1 MAEQQ
6 QAAKTFQDLL
16 VWRRA
21 HAFVLAVY
29 KMTAALPRREIFGL
43 TSQMRRAA
51 ISVAA
56 NIAEGFAKRGKADK
70 VRFMNIAE
78 GSLEENRYYL
88 LLSQGLG
95 YVNTGELMEL
105 LNEVGRLLKGYSR
118 AIVASKFPASCFLI
132 L

>member
-1 MAEQQ
+1 MLERA
-6 QAAKTFQDLL
+6 AAKTFRDLL
-16 VWRRA
+16 VWQRA

-29 KMTAALPRREIFGL
+29 KATATFPAREIYGL

-70 VRFMNIAE
+70 ARFMNTAE
-78 GSLEENRYYL
+78 GSLEESRYYL
-88 LLSQGLG
+88 LLSQDLG
-95 YVNTGELMEL
+95 YGSTGELMEL

-118 AIVASKFPASCFLI
+118 AIAASA
-132 L
+132 